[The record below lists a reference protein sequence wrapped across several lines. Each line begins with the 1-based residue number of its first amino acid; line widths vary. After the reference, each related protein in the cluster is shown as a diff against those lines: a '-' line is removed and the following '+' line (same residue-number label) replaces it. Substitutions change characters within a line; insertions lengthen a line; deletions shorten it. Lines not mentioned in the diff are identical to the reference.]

1 MNRSL
6 KVWKRQTRR
15 YMVYHIGRKA
25 VCLAFIVMLGLC
37 LAFHDQVH
45 AAVSRFTTMIAEI
58 LQISNDLEPYT
69 DVINT
74 TQEKDGI
81 SITLNEVILTNN
93 SLLVSVNLDA
103 ETEYDG
109 IGISVGE
116 SIKIMVEN
124 MHVIIKSLSETKFG
138 RKKTSIC
145 CGMDL

>member
-1 MNRSL
+1 
-6 KVWKRQTRR
+6 
-15 YMVYHIGRKA
+15 
-25 VCLAFIVMLGLC
+25 MLGLC
-37 LAFHDQVH
+37 LAFHDQVY

-69 DVINT
+69 GVINT

-103 ETEYDG
+103 EAEYDV

-116 SIKIMVEN
+116 SIS
-124 MHVIIKSLSETKFG
+124 IKVREYACDSSRVYQKQNLE
-138 RKKTSIC
+138 
-145 CGMDL
+145 